1 MFSKPSHHTG
11 IKKQKAKKI
20 QIDYLSIVD
29 VMDVI
34 DLEYNIV
41 GEKNVPLWKPRHE
54 NTALFPSMMGAVDS
68 TSKTSIYLLQDF
80 DVF

>member
-11 IKKQKAKKI
+11 IKKQKTKKI
-20 QIDYLSIVD
+20 QIDYLSIAD

-41 GEKNVPLWKPRHE
+41 GEKNLPL
-54 NTALFPSMMGAVDS
+54 
-68 TSKTSIYLLQDF
+68 
-80 DVF
+80 

>member
-11 IKKQKAKKI
+11 IKKQKTKKQKTKKI
-20 QIDYLSIVD
+20 QIDFLSIAD

-41 GEKNVPLWKPRHE
+41 GEKNVSL
-54 NTALFPSMMGAVDS
+54 
-68 TSKTSIYLLQDF
+68 
-80 DVF
+80 